1 MPVSNDELKGLYY
14 YLNLVRISDERCRRL
29 FKQGRFHGTYF
40 SAVGQEA
47 TVVGPC
53 YGLRPE
59 DTIGIQHRE
68 MGAAITKG
76 MPLKYILAELFA
88 RKEAFIPGIGRVLY
102 ERVMEP
108 SIWKPYPDA
117 EPTLRAL
124 HDRGVKIGVVSNHA
138 YDLRPVFRDAGLDR
152 YIDAYALSYEIGVTK
167 PGRGIFIEACQLLG
181 VEPADTLMVGDD
193 ATSDGGATEAGLRF
207 YLLGP
212 YGRGGERGLA
222 RVVEIVDASRAVDA

>member
-1 MPVSNDELKGLYY
+1 MTSVVPIRAVLFDWGDTLFESPHAPRVMVSYARERGIRLDDDEAERMWDELWHAGKTPEEHAKGRDLS
-14 YLNLVRISDERCRRL
+14 RDAHRRVW
-29 FKQGRFHGTYF
+29 T
-40 SAVGQEA
+40 
-47 TVVGPC
+47 
-53 YGLRPE
+53 
-59 DTIGIQHRE
+59 
-68 MGAAITKG
+68 
-76 MPLKYILAELFA
+76 ELFA

-167 PGRGIFIEACQLLG
+167 PGRGIFIEACRLLG
-181 VEPADTLMVGDD
+181 VGPADTLMVGDD

-207 YLLGP
+207 HLLGP
-212 YGRGGERGLA
+212 YGRGGERGLV